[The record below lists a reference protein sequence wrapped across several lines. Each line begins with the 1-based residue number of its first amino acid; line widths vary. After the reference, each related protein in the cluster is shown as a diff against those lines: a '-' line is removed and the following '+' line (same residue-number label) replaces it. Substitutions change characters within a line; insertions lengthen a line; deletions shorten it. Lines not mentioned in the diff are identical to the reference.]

1 MLPHPLLNSETLRV
15 GGALV
20 CTFTG
25 DMTLDSGPVADQ
37 TLNAA
42 LDQCPVLLAVDL
54 AGVEFLASTG
64 LNVLLTARRRAL
76 AEGIPLVLIAPPPQ
90 TLQGPRSH
98 RHHRAVHRLRHHR
111 RRSAAP
117 RATHTFYLSASP
129 RSHRVPARVRDETR
143 RSE

>member
-1 MLPHPLLNSETLRV
+1 MPHPLLNSETLRV

-20 CTFTG
+20 CSFTG

-42 LDQCPVLLAVDL
+42 LDQRPVLLAVDL
-54 AGVEFLASTG
+54 AGVEFLTSTG

-90 TLQGPRSH
+90 TLRVLDLTDTTALFTIH
-98 RHHRAVHRLRHHR
+98 ATTEDALRHHV
-111 RRSAAP
+111 P
-117 RATHTFYLSASP
+117 RTPS
-129 RSHRVPARVRDETR
+129 V
-143 RSE
+143 